1 MAQPVETVIV
11 GGGQAGLALAYE
23 LGRLGRERVVLEQAS
38 AAGNAWRTDRWDS
51 FCLVTPNWSF
61 QLPGAAYDESEPDRF
76 MPRDEVVA
84 RLETYVDRY
93 RLPVRYRTRV
103 TSVASDAAGR
113 GYRVEAEDERWRC
126 DNVVIATGLFQRPR
140 IPAVAAQ
147 LSPGILQ
154 LPSGR
159 YRNPDSLPPG
169 AVLVVGSAQSGCQ
182 IAEEL
187 YLSGRRVFLCVGR
200 AGRAPR
206 RYRGQDIFTWLK
218 LIGFF
223 KRTVDQLESPRE
235 KFRPNPYVS
244 GARGGHSLNLHQ
256 FARDG
261 VVLLGR
267 LQAADSFA
275 VQFAPD
281 LNESLSQSDRFELEL
296 TGIIDRYIE
305 RSGTTAPPEELP
317 QWRDGYEAPIVDAL
331 DLRAAGIGTIIWATG
346 YHFDYSLVRL
356 PVTDGDGFPLQKRG
370 VTAYP
375 GLYFL
380 GMPWM
385 PSQAS
390 GLLMG
395 VGEAAAHVAA
405 HITAR
410 MTGA

>member
-38 AAGNAWRTDRWDS
+38 AAGNAWLTDRWDS

-200 AGRAPR
+200 AGRVPR
-206 RYRGQDIFTWLK
+206 QYRGQDITIWLRA
-218 LIGFF
+218 IGFF
-223 KRTVDQLESPRE
+223 ARTVDQLPSPRDR
-235 KFRPNPYVS
+235 FAPNPQVS
-244 GARGGHSLNLHQ
+244 GARGGRSLNLHQ
-256 FARDG
+256 FAHDG
-261 VVLLGR
+261 VTLLGR
-267 LQAADSFA
+267 LSDAQE
-275 VQFAPD
+275 QTLYFAPD
-281 LNESLSQSDRFELEL
+281 LYDNLAATDAVEVDVLSR
-296 TGIIDRYIE
+296 IDRYIE
-305 RSGTTAPPEELP
+305 QAGLDAPPETLLARRE
-317 QWRDGYEAPIVDAL
+317 GYDAEQIDRL
-331 DLRAAGIGTIIWATG
+331 DLHAAGVGALIWATG